1 MTLPAHTSVVPTEP
15 SFAETN
21 PCQAVSHARCSASS
35 ARPMPTAIDSSAP
48 VSATDD
54 KTQSVAG
61 YKRRAPT
68 AAAGPYSASN
78 LQAAIHHNAAKE
90 TEEAVKAKPVDQGE
104 QPVPKAEE
112 RRLLLPRQTRIW
124 QLRFRSTCPWQAS
137 SRSRRRTRGRGDGW
151 CSHTIPARPCPAL
164 QQQRER
170 RGQRRRRRVGQRLIA
185 VSRRLE
191 LSNMLKC
198 VSSSKKTD
206 LNNIFSPRV
215 HIVTVSRVFTP

>member
-1 MTLPAHTSVVPTEP
+1 MSGAPPEDSTPLVADAVLGLRDGRKLLPCCEDCYAAKKKPLAYGKGLTSPW
-15 SFAETN
+15 
-21 PCQAVSHARCSASS
+21 RRRRS
-35 ARPMPTAIDSSAP
+35 ARARWRS
-48 VSATDD
+48 
-54 KTQSVAG
+54 G
-61 YKRRAPT
+61 RRARPNGAGAGVGGGGG
-68 AAAGPYSASN
+68 AASC
-78 LQAAIHHNAAKE
+78 L
-90 TEEAVKAKPVDQGE
+90 T
-104 QPVPKAEE
+104 
-112 RRLLLPRQTRIW
+112 L
-124 QLRFRSTCPWQAS
+124 
-137 SRSRRRTRGRGDGW
+137 RTRTRRW
-151 CSHTIPARPCPAL
+151 VVLTHHPRTPLCPAL